1 MTLHD
6 LRHVILDEP
15 EIPDSTRIH
24 DSVGTVL
31 AQTETLD
38 GINADVAVHPRRPQL
53 VLERLA
59 DIFGAA
65 LLAVSVLADEYLGIV
80 VSDLRIRFIAT
91 QDRLESIGL
100 SAILRVL
107 FGDDYPVSRL
117 TATFSK

>member
-6 LRHVILDEP
+6 LRHVILNEP
-15 EIPDSTRIH
+15 EIPDSTWIH

-31 AQTETLD
+31 AQTEALD

-65 LLAVSVLADEYLGIV
+65 LLAVSAFADEHLSVV

-91 QDRLESIGL
+91 QERWDPAGL
-100 SAILRVL
+100 SAILLVL